1 MTYSRCGHKY
11 YSLVSVSISHGVL
24 PYTCATV
31 FTNAV
36 IVSLPSGW
44 WFVNVDDFHE
54 GWVPATYLEPLY
66 GSEDPRSQKLDEEEI
81 HITLNA
87 YEAKHDDEISFE
99 KGVLVE
105 VFEKGFDGWWKIR

>member
-1 MTYSRCGHKY
+1 MVSTCTCGPVAWEQ
-11 YSLVSVSISHGVL
+11 SDLVFAIGV
-24 PYTCATV
+24 
-31 FTNAV
+31 
-36 IVSLPSGW
+36 IGW

-66 GSEDPRSQKLDEEEI
+66 GSEDPRVQKLDEEEV

-87 YEAKHDDEISFE
+87 YEAQHDDEVSFE

-105 VFEKGFDGWWKIR
+105 VFEKGMDGWWKIR

>member
-1 MTYSRCGHKY
+1 MSIGNGIAYMYGI
-11 YSLVSVSISHGVL
+11 VSH
-24 PYTCATV
+24 THAAM
-31 FTNAV
+31 FTNV
-36 IVSLPSGW
+36 LIVSGW

-87 YEAKHDDEISFE
+87 YTANHDDEVSFE